1 MPIHISVSLA
11 CCAMDVTNMAV
22 MTSAAPVGVRCN
34 VELPC
39 GVGRNCGLSGTARD
53 RFPVVT
59 EAADAC
65 RPAAAAWRQ
74 RPLELLGVVV
84 ISSMASSSRART
96 SDCSLSCIQL
106 SASLLISLPPPL
118 QETCQQ
124 MYAYE
129 VGKQTHMRK
138 HSHMI
143 CIFKLVSTILVC
155 CYDAH
160 LSITT

>member
-11 CCAMDVTNMAV
+11 CCAMDVMNMAV

-39 GVGRNCGLSGTARD
+39 RVGRNCELPGKARD

-65 RPAAAAWRQ
+65 RPDAAAWRQ
-74 RPLELLGVVV
+74 RSLELLGVLVM
-84 ISSMASSSRART
+84 SSMESSSASRT
-96 SDCSLSCIQL
+96 ADCSLSCIQL

-129 VGKQTHMRK
+129 VGKQTHVRK

-143 CIFKLVSTILVC
+143 CTFKFVSTIL
-155 CYDAH
+155 
-160 LSITT
+160 